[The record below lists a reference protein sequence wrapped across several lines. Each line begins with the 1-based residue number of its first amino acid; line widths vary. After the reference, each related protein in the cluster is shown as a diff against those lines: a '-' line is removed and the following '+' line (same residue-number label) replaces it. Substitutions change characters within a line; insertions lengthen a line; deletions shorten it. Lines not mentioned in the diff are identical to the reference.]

1 MSNTSDVNE
10 KQNDG
15 LPKIRNSGWARTT
28 SCIPYAVSKIR
39 LAYRRYPS
47 RPSDTSDAQVAASR
61 PLEREP
67 SMPGEAYLPPDQSV
81 MKKYWPLRSALSRN
95 MRIDVPFTL

>member
-15 LPKIRNSGWARTT
+15 LPMIRSSEWARTA
-28 SCIPYAVSKIR
+28 SCIAYAVSKIR
-39 LAYRRYPS
+39 SAYLRYPS
-47 RPSDTSDAQVAASR
+47 RPSDTSDAHVAAKR

-67 SMPGEAYLPPDQSV
+67 SIPGDAYLPPDQSV

-95 MRIDVPFTL
+95 IRIEVPLTL